1 MSPIAPRPDP
11 AAPSSR
17 AAAAAPA
24 APAAVPVGG
33 GAPGKARVAG
43 LGALAIA
50 IMLPVTLPVPI
61 LRELVGERFAV
72 SELMTSLF
80 MSINMLGAAVAAP
93 LAGALADRL
102 GRRRPLVIGAL
113 VADAACFIAMTLE
126 TSFPVFL
133 GIRLIEGCAHIF
145 ALSLLL
151 SIAASLGGVSR
162 RGVTMGVTGAGMML
176 GVALGAPIGGL
187 LGRVD
192 PLRPLETGAVVLV
205 GAAGLA
211 AWALVEVPQAETRPG
226 VREIWRAVRRHR
238 SMIAPL
244 IFAFADRF
252 TVGFYTTTFSLFA
265 SGLHGADPPRVGLW
279 ISAFMIPFALLSFPF
294 GVLADRVSKT
304 LLLCTGSLIYGL
316 LTASLGF
323 WPTSWIGPGM
333 AVIGVSA
340 AVMFVPS
347 MLMTTDLTPPEIRST
362 ALGAFNTAG
371 SLGFILGPMTGGL
384 VSEAVRAS
392 QGPAAGYQAAFVVA
406 GVSEIL
412 CAALA
417 LPFLLSLRRRG
428 ETT

>member
-1 MSPIAPRPDP
+1 MEASRP
-11 AAPSSR
+11 
-17 AAAAAPA
+17 
-24 APAAVPVGG
+24 G
-33 GAPGKARVAG
+33 GADPSKARLAMMG
-43 LGALAIA
+43 LLALAI
-50 IMLPVTLPVPI
+50 MMPVTLPVPI
-61 LRELVGERFAV
+61 LRELVGDRFAV
-72 SELMTSLF
+72 SELLTSLF
-80 MSINMLGAAVAAP
+80 MSINMIGAAIAAP

-102 GRRRPLVIGAL
+102 GRRRGLVIGAL
-113 VADAACFIAMTLE
+113 LVDALCFGAMTLD
-126 TSFPVFL
+126 TAFPVFM
-133 GIRLIEGCAHIF
+133 GIRLVEGCAHIF

-151 SIAASLGGVSR
+151 SISATLGGEHG
-162 RGVTMGVTGAGMML
+162 RGLTMGITGAGMML
-176 GVALGAPIGGL
+176 GVAIGAPIGGV

-192 PLRPLETGAVVLV
+192 PMRPLLAG
-205 GAAGLA
+205 AGLLVA
-211 AWALVEVPQAETRPG
+211 AAVLAALTLLDPKTAEHRPG
-226 VREIWRAVRRHR
+226 AGEIWRAIRRHR

-279 ISAFMIPFALLSFPF
+279 ISAFMLPFALLSFPF

-304 LLLCTGSLIYGL
+304 ALLVGGSAIYGV

-323 WPTSWIGPGM
+323 WPTEWIGVGM
-333 AVIGVSA
+333 AVIGTSA

-392 QGPAAGYQAAFVVA
+392 HGAAAGYQAAFGVA
-406 GVSEIL
+406 GVAEIL
-412 CAALA
+412 CAAVA
-417 LPFLLSLRRRG
+417 LPFLLGLRRRG
-428 ETT
+428 LTT